1 MTMDAGKT
9 DTNASPSLTTISED
23 PLVRESIIASL
34 DTAITPT
41 ESFYVRNHFTEVPQI
56 DADKWRLKV
65 GGLVRQPLDL
75 TFDELLGL
83 PSFESVVT
91 LECAGNSRSYL
102 VPPAEGVAFA
112 HGAVSTARWKGV
124 SLAAVLEKA
133 GVAEDAV
140 EVIFHGADTGEEEE
154 DGVVYSRELPYSRSL
169 PVDTAMRPELLLAYE
184 MNGEPL
190 TPDHGFPVRLL
201 VPRWYGMASVK
212 WLTRIEVVDKPFEGF
227 FQKRRYVFIDEGVE
241 DGPDRKPVTSLK
253 VKSVITSPR
262 HGEVIQPG
270 GFVIRGFAWS
280 GKGEVSVVEV
290 TTDGGRTWS
299 EATLLGD
306 SNPNAWREWRF
317 PWEATEPGHFIF
329 KARAT
334 DSSGNRQPKS
344 VPWNFRGYANN
355 GIHTL
360 AVEVPSVKK
369 R

>member
-1 MTMDAGKT
+1 MTSDSTGPA
-9 DTNASPSLTTISED
+9 ASYPPALTTISED
-23 PLVRESIIASL
+23 PLVRESIVASL
-34 DTAITPT
+34 VTAITPT
-41 ESFYVRNHFTEVPQI
+41 ESFYVRNHFSVVPEI

-65 GGLVRQPLDL
+65 EGMVHQPLEL
-75 TFDELLGL
+75 TFDELLSL
-83 PSFESVVT
+83 PSVESVVT

-102 VPPAEGVAFA
+102 TPPAEGIAFG

-124 SLAAVLEKA
+124 SLAQVLERA
-133 GVAEDAV
+133 GVSEDAL
-140 EVIFHGADTGEEEE
+140 EVVFHGADTGEEEE
-154 DGVVYSRELPYSRSL
+154 DGVVYSTELPYSRSL

-190 TPDHGFPVRLL
+190 APDHGFPVRLL

-227 FQKRRYVFIDEGVE
+227 FQERRYVFIDEGVE
-241 DGPDRKPVTSLK
+241 DGPVRMPVTSLK

-270 GFVIRGFAWS
+270 DFVIRGFAWS
-280 GKGEVSVVEV
+280 GEGEVTVIEV

-299 EATLLGD
+299 EAELLGD
-306 SNPNAWREWRF
+306 SNPNAWREWKL
-317 PWEATEPGHFIF
+317 PWKATVPGHFIF
-329 KARAT
+329 KVRAT
-334 DSSGNRQPKS
+334 DSSGNRQPMS
-344 VPWNFRGYANN
+344 IPWNFRGYANN

-369 R
+369 